1 MTKGR
6 KNDFERIEGG
16 QIVRVRNMN
25 VGKIKFTMKI
35 RMGREAKWSKT
46 RKWYNVRFEIK
57 NIHKI

>member
-1 MTKGR
+1 
-6 KNDFERIEGG
+6 
-16 QIVRVRNMN
+16 MN

-57 NIHKI
+57 IK